1 MFIML
6 NSLLTM
12 RSKNLFCIVV
22 LLLFTINNLLGQT
35 YEKLPYFEGFE
46 DTLTHS
52 SWTLN
57 AGPNGSSATNKW
69 YISNAESFVGENA
82 LYISADDGKS
92 VSYKDNVVFNVA
104 YREIYLPRGTYDLS
118 FTWRCEGDV
127 SADGLYVCWV
137 SKNTTTNSSATTL
150 QNWVNN
156 SKLTFNGSD
165 FLCGSKEWTT
175 STTTI
180 TQQSTSAYK
189 LVFVWKNDASKNNPP
204 AIVIDNIQLASQSCG
219 KPENVTV
226 GALSSDITVSW
237 NGGATGYELMYRKY
251 AFI

>member
-1 MFIML
+1 MFITL

-92 VSYKDNVVFNVA
+92 VSYKDNVVFM
-104 YREIYLPRGTYDLS
+104 
-118 FTWRCEGDV
+118 FTP
-127 SADGLYVCWV
+127 
-137 SKNTTTNSSATTL
+137 
-150 QNWVNN
+150 NN
-156 SKLTFNGSD
+156 SEED
-165 FLCGSKEWTT
+165 FQR
-175 STTTI
+175 I
-180 TQQSTSAYK
+180 TRFFGK
-189 LVFVWKNDASKNNPP
+189 
-204 AIVIDNIQLASQSCG
+204 LAS
-219 KPENVTV
+219 PNRYYHR
-226 GALSSDITVSW
+226 I
-237 NGGATGYELMYRKY
+237 R
-251 AFI
+251 